1 MRLNKNTPSYL
12 ATVTVLVI
20 ELLGTNAMAQ
30 TSAVEA
36 QALERRIGDL
46 ERQQREWISPDSTV
60 HLAGYAAAGYVRP
73 EGGDGQFGAAN
84 FNPIFHYQYK
94 DILLFES
101 ELEIELGE
109 DGETEFALEYSSV
122 DLLLNDHLTLLVGK
136 FQSPVGNFR
145 QNLHPAWINKLP
157 SAPPGFG
164 HDGAAPLA
172 EVGVQARGGWRSD
185 SGMRL
190 TYALFLGNG
199 PELEL
204 AGHADEGSEDGH
216 EDEEAVPADD
226 HADEEP
232 AADEHDEELE
242 VAVIEAL
249 MTEGFGADRDGN
261 PAYGGRLGL
270 LPWSNLELGLSWA
283 GGAVALPDEADRDH
297 TIVGADLWWQLR
309 NLELRAEY
317 VRSEVAALD
326 SSAAPDAQHWRTFYA
341 QAAYALETRPWEFV
355 VRYTDFD
362 SSVDELIQ
370 EQWAYGINY
379 LLAPSV
385 VVKLAFESNE
395 GSDDQALASSDRWL
409 SQVAYGF

>member
-1 MRLNKNTPSYL
+1 MF
-12 ATVTVLVI
+12 AAG
-20 ELLGTNAMAQ
+20 LLGTNALAQ
-30 TSAVEA
+30 PATDTQDFEGRIEA
-36 QALERRIGDL
+36 L
-46 ERQQREWISPDSTV
+46 ERQQREWLSPDSTV
-60 HLAGYAAAGYVRP
+60 HLAGYAAADYVRP
-73 EGGDGQFGAAN
+73 EVGDGQFGAAN

-109 DGETEFALEYSSV
+109 DGETEFALEYSSI

-185 SGMRL
+185 GGLRL
-190 TYALFLGNG
+190 SYALFLGNG

-204 AGHADEGSEDGH
+204 AGHANEGGEDGH
-216 EDEEAVPADD
+216 ADEESPPADD
-226 HADEEP
+226 HADEGP
-232 AADEHDEELE
+232 AADEHDDEPEP
-242 VAVIEAL
+242 ASIEAL
-249 MTEGFGADRDGN
+249 VTEGFGADRDGN
-261 PAYGGRLGL
+261 PAYGGRLGI
-270 LPWSNLELGLSWA
+270 LPLANLELGLSWA

-297 TIVGADLWWQLR
+297 VIVGADLWWQWR

-317 VRSEVAALD
+317 VRSEVDALAT
-326 SSAAPDAQHWRTFYA
+326 STAPDEQHWRTFYA
-341 QAAYALETRPWEFV
+341 QAAYGLKTRPWEFAL
-355 VRYTDFD
+355 RYTDFD

-379 LLAPSV
+379 LFAPSV
-385 VVKLAFESNE
+385 LIKLAFESNQ
-395 GSDDQALASSDRWL
+395 GSDDQATTSRNRWL
-409 SQVAYGF
+409 GQVAYGF